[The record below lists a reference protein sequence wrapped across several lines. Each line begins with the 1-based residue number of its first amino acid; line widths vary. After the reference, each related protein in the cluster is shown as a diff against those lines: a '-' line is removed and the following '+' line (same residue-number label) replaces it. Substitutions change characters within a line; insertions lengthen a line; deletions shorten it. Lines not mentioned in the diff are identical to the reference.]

1 MKPFSRNDRVGGQIQ
16 KILAELLRKQISDP
30 RLAHV
35 TITGVEVSADL
46 RIAKVYYSASAAGVP
61 AGEILEG
68 FLHAQGF
75 IKRELAQ
82 QLRLRY
88 MPDLKFFFDES
99 IDYGARIEQLLKA
112 AKQHD
117 ETDP

>member
-30 RLAHV
+30 RLANV

-46 RIAKVYYSASAAGVP
+46 RIAKVYYSALAAGVS
-61 AGEILEG
+61 AEEILEG
-68 FLHAQGF
+68 FLHATGF

-88 MPDLKFFFDES
+88 MPELKFFFDES

-117 ETDP
+117 ETDH

>member
-1 MKPFSRNDRVGGQIQ
+1 MRPFSRNARVAGQIQ
-16 KILAELLRKQISDP
+16 KAVAELLRRQINDP
-30 RLAHV
+30 RLAPAN
-35 TITGVEVSADL
+35 ITGVEVSADL
-46 RIAKVYYSASAAGVP
+46 RIARVYFSAPAQGVSAE
-61 AGEILEG
+61 EIIQG
-68 FLHAQGF
+68 FQHAQGF
-75 IKRELAQ
+75 IKRELAR

-88 MPDLKFFFDES
+88 MPDLKFFHDQS